1 MTPQSRR
8 PSISELAAA
17 QVDVDDVRILD
28 RVAAMYET
36 LDPVPTSLIERIQF
50 GITLDALHAEIAQLQ
65 RSNDLEGVRSEEP
78 TQAQTSRSRAPASPR
93 WSPSR
98 NPRRSSPHR
107 RMGCPGQRRGGRTAA
122 RRRVQHVVADE
133 DGRFVFDDVLVTW
146 QFVLRR
152 PDATEQRPVITP
164 RLSVIAPADT
174 L

>member
-78 TQAQTSRSRAPASPR
+78 TQAQTVTFASASLTTMVTITPTLADRARIA
-93 WSPSR
+93 
-98 NPRRSSPHR
+98 
-107 RMGCPGQRRGGRTAA
+107 RMGCPGQRRGGRTALVGGPSMLSRMRTA
-122 RRRVQHVVADE
+122 ASSSTMSLVDLASSCCATRRYRTAS
-133 DGRFVFDDVLVTW
+133 
-146 QFVLRR
+146 
-152 PDATEQRPVITP
+152 VITP
-164 RLSVIAPADT
+164 SIEL
-174 L
+174 